1 VLSSVR
7 TSTVAVSTV
16 TVGALAVTGGILAP
30 AAFGAPDYPSW
41 DDVQQ
46 AKNSEAATRAAVDR
60 VTDLLVGLQ
69 EAADSTG
76 IVALQ
81 KGEAYAQATLELDAA
96 TEKVDQLTSQAEEA
110 ADRALTSRMRAGL
123 LASHLARA
131 GGDASM
137 KLFLSG
143 ADADDLLY
151 QLGTASKLSE
161 STQGVYEE
169 AVADRNEAHSLGE
182 QAEVAKK
189 ERAELA
195 DRASAAL
202 AEATIAA
209 ESAQAALSEQ
219 LRKNDELLAQ
229 LALLKDSTA
238 ELEAQYIAGLTRPV
252 VEVAEPA
259 AAAASGTPAGRAPS
273 GGGAPAASPAAPA
286 PAAPATR
293 PAPATPAAPAAP
305 AARPA
310 PVAPA
315 PAAPAPA
322 ARPAPAAPAP
332 VAPAP
337 APAAPAPAA
346 PAPAAPAPSAGAPNA
361 GIAQGAIAFARAQIG
376 KPYVLGGAGPA
387 TWDCSGLMMKAYG
400 SVGVY
405 IGAHGVTS
413 QYNTLQSQGK
423 LVPFSQRQPGDI
435 IFWGSLNGSKYHDA
449 IYIGGNQ
456 IIAAPK
462 PGDVVKQQPL
472 WGSDIVPYVGRPSA

>member
-1 VLSSVR
+1 MTPVRSS
-7 TSTVAVSTV
+7 TIAMSAVTA
-16 TVGALAVTGGILAP
+16 GALAVTGGVLAP

-41 DDVQQ
+41 EDVQQ
-46 AKNSEAATRAAVDR
+46 AKSSEAATQAAVDR
-60 VTDLLVGLQ
+60 ITALLVGLQ
-69 EAADSTG
+69 SAADSTG
-76 IVALQ
+76 TVALQ
-81 KGEAYAQATLELDAA
+81 KGEAYAQATVDLDAA
-96 TEKVDQLTSQAEEA
+96 TERVEQLTGEAEEA

-123 LASHLARA
+123 LASHLARS
-131 GGDASM
+131 GGDVSM
-137 KLFLSG
+137 KLFMDG

-161 STQGVYEE
+161 STRGIYEE
-169 AVADRNEAHSLGE
+169 AVADRNTAHSLSE
-182 QAEVAKK
+182 QAAVAKK

-195 DRASAAL
+195 ERAESAL
-202 AEATIAA
+202 AEANDAA
-209 ESAQAALSEQ
+209 ASAQAALSEQ
-219 LRKNDELLAQ
+219 LRKNDELLSQ
-229 LALLKDSTA
+229 LALLKNSTA
-238 ELEAQYIAGLTRPV
+238 ELEAQYIAGITRPPV
-252 VEVAEPA
+252 VVPEVPAGAASGSTAGGTSSGGAASAGRAPAAPSAPPAPAAAPA
-259 AAAASGTPAGRAPS
+259 AAA
-273 GGGAPAASPAAPA
+273 PAAPK
-286 PAAPATR
+286 
-293 PAPATPAAPAAP
+293 PAAPAAP
-305 AARPA
+305 A
-310 PVAPA
+310 PVAQAPA
-315 PAAPAPA
+315 PAAPAP
-322 ARPAPAAPAP
+322 R
-332 VAPAP
+332 
-337 APAAPAPAA
+337 PAAPAPAA
-346 PAPAAPAPSAGAPNA
+346 PAPAAARPAAPNV

-376 KPYVLGGAGPA
+376 KPYVLGGAGPS